1 MNVRSIDSPRCRHGK
16 NRLVARIV
24 QLQKAHTGDPKAV
37 RVLFESF
44 PRANNHEDVAIAL
57 GAGKDSF
64 SKVIEIIF

>member
-37 RVLFESF
+37 RVLFKSF
-44 PRANNHEDVAIAL
+44 PRANNHEDVAI
-57 GAGKDSF
+57 D
-64 SKVIEIIF
+64 